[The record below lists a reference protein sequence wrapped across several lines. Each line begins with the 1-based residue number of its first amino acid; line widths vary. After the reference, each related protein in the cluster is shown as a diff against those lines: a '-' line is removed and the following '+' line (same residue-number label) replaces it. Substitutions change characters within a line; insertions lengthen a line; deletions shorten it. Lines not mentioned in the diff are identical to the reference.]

1 MENLLKLMVLVLE
14 LSFLGIF
21 VAFNPLLL
29 ISELVIILK
38 SKKPLLNT
46 LIFMIGVATPLI
58 LFALVGA
65 VIFQEDTYL
74 QPFHSSIQ
82 LSPVVNIAIGIILI
96 LIAIRQFINHQDLP
110 AKTAEAF
117 KKSTA
122 SLSYAS
128 IFSFA
133 FFRSALSFT
142 SIIGILAATK
152 LIKEYTDNY
161 ILILLGVFW
170 TICIGMLPFLGL
182 LGASLKRPDALK
194 FLEQRVDPILNK
206 NYKASIKWICLI
218 LGIYFIAKGLIVIF

>member
-1 MENLLKLMVLVLE
+1 MLKFFILVLE

-29 ISELVIILK
+29 VSELVIILK
-38 SKKPLLNT
+38 SKRPLLNT
-46 LIFMIGVATPLI
+46 IIFMTGVALPLI
-58 LFALVGA
+58 IFALIGA
-65 VIFQEDTYL
+65 VIFQEDTRIEPL
-74 QPFHSSIQ
+74 HNSIE
-82 LSPVVNIAIGIILI
+82 LSPVVNIAIGVILI
-96 LIAIRQFINHQDLP
+96 LMALRQFINHQKPIANGADV
-110 AKTAEAF
+110 F
-117 KKSTA
+117 KKNTA

-128 IFSFA
+128 VFGFA

-161 ILILLGVFW
+161 IIILLGVFW

-194 FLEQRVDPILNK
+194 FIEQRVDPILNK

-218 LGIYFIAKGLIVIF
+218 LGIYFAAKGLLVIF